1 MKKTFFSKVLAGLCA
16 VGLLALMSC
25 SGGTDSEI
33 ESDGTGATICTVTFY
48 PLSPTEAGEE
58 WESIEKMKR
67 PMTYYRGA
75 ECVFPEDLFS
85 SSDGYIIAGWSDENN
100 TVYQIG
106 ERFIVD
112 SDKNFYALW
121 EKDVLSEIT
130 IDGIVYAYKIDDE
143 GNGYYEVSNTFTS
156 ITQADIKNE
165 IDGIPVTSMNETA
178 FYMRD
183 SLINVIIP
191 DSLTNFEN
199 SIGVVFYGCDNL
211 ENITV
216 DDNNPNYSSQDG
228 ILYNKDKTN
237 IIHIP
242 SAIKGVVTIS
252 NGVTSLEDYVF
263 HQRRNLE
270 SVTIP
275 STVTS
280 IGNHA
285 FHGCT
290 SLTSVTIPDSVTS
303 IGEDAFYECSDMTSI
318 TMPDG
323 VVSIG
328 ERAFYGCSS
337 LTSVTIPNN
346 VTSMERATFYGCSS
360 IENIMIPD
368 SITTIGSS
376 VFYNCSNLISI
387 TIPDSVTSIGDY
399 AFYGCTSL
407 TSVTIPN
414 SVTNIM
420 DYAFQGCASLTSM
433 DIPVSVTSI
442 GNSVFIDCSNL
453 ESITVDDNNPSYSS
467 QDGILYNKYKTNL
480 ICVPQAINGNVT
492 IPDSVTYIAEN
503 AFYACRY
510 LTSVT
515 LSSNVTSIGKGAFSG
530 CSSLQEMTLPFVGSS
545 VSRYATTT
553 YLGYIFGGTDN
564 TAVPYSLRTVII
576 LDGMT
581 TISKNAFSG
590 CRYLRSVTIPDSV
603 TSIENGALSDCNNLQ
618 ELTLPFSG
626 ASKNGTSN
634 THFDYIF
641 GGTTTYSGSS
651 AYNKLVPSSLRKVTI
666 TGGIGDYAF
675 YRCKDLTSVTI
686 GIGTG
691 VSNIGEYA
699 FYGCSG
705 LTSLMIGTGVSIIGR
720 YAFRDCSGLTSLV
733 IPDSVTLIGAR
744 AFNMCT
750 GLASVTMS
758 SSLQVI
764 GDLAFAGCMALMDIY
779 FKGTP
784 AQWSAIEKGSMWDY
798 STGGHSGSWP
808 VEWYTMHYE
817 Y

>member
-1 MKKTFFSKVLAGLCA
+1 MKKSFFSKVLAGLCA

-25 SGGTDSEI
+25 SGGTDSRI
-33 ESDGTGATICTVTFY
+33 ESDGTGTTICTVTFY

-58 WESIEKMKR
+58 WKSIEKMKR
-67 PMTYYRGA
+67 TMTYYRGTV
-75 ECVFPEDLFS
+75 CMLPKDLFS
-85 SSDGYIIAGWSDENN
+85 SSNGYIIAGWSDETN

-165 IDGIPVTSMNETA
+165 IDGIPVTSMKETA
-178 FYMRD
+178 FYMLD

-191 DSLTNFEN
+191 DSLTNIEN
-199 SIGVVFYGCDNL
+199 SIGIVFYGCSKL

-242 SAIKGVVTIS
+242 SAIRGVVTIS
-252 NGVTSLEDYVF
+252 NGVTSLEGFVF

-285 FHGCT
+285 FYGCT

-303 IGEDAFYECSDMTSI
+303 IGENAFYGCSDMTSI

-337 LTSVTIPNN
+337 LTSVTIPNS
-346 VTSMERATFYGCSS
+346 VTSLERAIFYGCSS

-368 SITTIGSS
+368 SITTIGPD
-376 VFYNCSNLISI
+376 VFYNCNNLTSI

-420 DYAFQGCASLTSM
+420 SYAFQGCASLTSM
-433 DIPVSVTSI
+433 DIPASVTRI
-442 GNSVFIDCSNL
+442 GNSVFIECSSL
-453 ESITVDDNNPSYSS
+453 ESITVDDDNPSYSS

-530 CSSLQEMTLPFVGSS
+530 CS
-545 VSRYATTT
+545 
-553 YLGYIFGGTDN
+553 
-564 TAVPYSLRTVII
+564 
-576 LDGMT
+576 
-581 TISKNAFSG
+581 
-590 CRYLRSVTIPDSV
+590 YLRSVTIPDSV

-691 VSNIGEYA
+691 VSSIGEYA

-784 AQWSAIEKGSMWDY
+784 AQWSAIEKGSMWDD
-798 STGGHSGSWP
+798 STGGQSGSFP
-808 VEWYTMHYE
+808 IKWYTMHYE